1 MKHFKTLT
9 EFHEFRQLPKPLH
22 PLISV
27 VDVSAVPQIDDETPV
42 AMVLDFYSIS
52 IKRMKNVR
60 VKYGQHPFDFNEGI
74 LSFIAPNQIF
84 SVALTDK
91 AEPVERT
98 GWVINIHP
106 DFLWNTSLAKTIKT
120 YDFWDYSINEALFL
134 SPKEESIINQIVQN
148 IVQECEANIDKFSKH
163 IIISQIESLLGY
175 SDRFYHRQFITRE
188 KANHQLLDRLDKLVT
203 DYFNSNNLVHKGLPT
218 VAYLAEELNLS
229 PKYLTTLVKML
240 TGQNTQQF
248 IHEKLIAKAKEM
260 LTTTEMSVSEIAYE
274 LGFEHLQSFSKLF
287 KMKNNISPLEFR
299 QSFNL

>member
-1 MKHFKTLT
+1 MKHFKTLS

-27 VDVSAVPQIDDETPV
+27 VDMGAVPQIDDETPIT
-42 AMVLDFYSIS
+42 MVVDFYSIS
-52 IKRMKNVR
+52 IKRMKNVS

-74 LSFIAPNQIF
+74 LFFIAPNQVF

-91 AEPVERT
+91 AEQVERS

-106 DFLWNTSLAKTIKT
+106 DFLWNTTLAKTIKN
-120 YDFWDYSINEALFL
+120 YDFWGYSVNEALFL
-134 SPKEESIINQIVQN
+134 SAKEESIINQIVQN
-148 IVQECEANIDKFSKH
+148 IVQEYQANIDKFSKQ

-203 DYFNSNNLVHKGLPT
+203 DYFNSIDLVGKGLPT
-218 VAYLAEELNLS
+218 VAYIAEELNLS
-229 PKYLTTLVKML
+229 PKYLTTLLKML
-240 TGQNTQQF
+240 TGQSTQHF

-260 LTTTEMSVSEIAYE
+260 LTTTELSVSEIAYQ

-287 KMKNNISPLEFR
+287 KTKSKISPLEFR
-299 QSFNL
+299 QSFN